1 MTEQQLKRLR
11 SEFPI
16 LATRVGRESLV
27 YLDNAATTQKPR
39 TVIDSQ
45 SNYYRRQ
52 NANVHRAAHAL
63 AAEATSAYEAA
74 RQKIARWLNVPAN
87 TLIWTRGATES
98 INLVAQA
105 WLEPRLKVDDR
116 ILLLVSNHHANILP
130 WQQIARRCGAHLDVV
145 ALLPDGNLDM
155 EQYRSLL
162 ARQPKMV
169 ALSHVSNALGTVYPV
184 KEMIAQAQAA
194 GAWTLVDGA
203 QALPHFDIDL
213 AELNCDFYLFSGH
226 KTFAPTGIG
235 VLYGRYELLE
245 QMQPWQTGGEMIEHV
260 SFNETRFAAP
270 PLRFEAGTPN
280 IAGAIGLGAAIDYLS
295 SIDRVAFESHEQRLL
310 ALCVDGLKSIAD
322 VSLLPSGQQQ
332 VALTSCTFKQLQVN
346 DVATYLDSRG
356 IAVRAGHH
364 CAQPLMQALDID
376 SSLRI
381 SLAFYNTQAEVERLL
396 EALDQF
402 CSNTQVTVRGSQAEL
417 LEQVY
422 SANDW
427 QSRFSALM
435 GLASKLKA
443 DPALQQEQ
451 FEVQGCATRTW
462 MDLQLS
468 DSGRLQLR
476 TEAQSRVMKGLLY
489 LIADRVNGRKPS
501 EIEPARIKQELIDL
515 GFASQLTQTRG
526 NALMTLFNHLER
538 LLPKG

>member
-63 AAEATSAYEAA
+63 AAEATSAYESA

-226 KTFAPTGIG
+226 KTFAPAGIG

-245 QMQPWQTGGEMIEHV
+245 QMQPWQTGGEMIENV

-364 CAQPLMQALDID
+364 CAQPLIQALDID

-435 GLASKLKA
+435 GLAS
-443 DPALQQEQ
+443 
-451 FEVQGCATRTW
+451 
-462 MDLQLS
+462 
-468 DSGRLQLR
+468 
-476 TEAQSRVMKGLLY
+476 
-489 LIADRVNGRKPS
+489 N
-501 EIEPARIKQELIDL
+501 
-515 GFASQLTQTRG
+515 
-526 NALMTLFNHLER
+526 
-538 LLPKG
+538 